1 MGAKLE
7 RGIEKAGAF
16 LRWLQEAIR
25 QDAFNVAIGDIF
37 RQSMPKNWE
46 MATFISGETATSDN
60 FDGEYK
66 SQALIDLE
74 EKNGGCV
81 PRKGWVYEHI
91 IPVSVVVEHLK
102 NYDLSTDESVEEFLN
117 YATNV
122 CAVTKEED
130 KALTKAGLKF
140 AMPKGWKWGDDPF
153 IRYDKVGIAVKEN
166 IKVKKIFT
174 VKIWGEDKIYTKE
187 FTRSEMTEFFDPE
200 NKRNIRNVE
209 YDGTFHATNKIPG
222 VVGYAYLKVEER
234 RVK

>member
-7 RGIEKAGAF
+7 RSIEKAGAF
-16 LRWLQEAIR
+16 LRWLQEASR
-25 QDAFNVAIGDIF
+25 QDEFNIDTGGIF
-37 RQSMPKNWE
+37 RQGMSKNWE

-74 EKNGGCV
+74 EKIGGV
-81 PRKGWVYEHI
+81 PRKGWVFEHI
-91 IPVSVVVEHLK
+91 IPVSVVMEHLK
-102 NYDLSTDESVEEFLN
+102 YIDLSTNEKVEEFLN

-130 KALTKAGLKF
+130 KALTEAGLQF
-140 AMPKGWKWGDDPF
+140 AMPEGWEWGDDPF
-153 IRYDKVGIAVKEN
+153 LRYNAVGIVAKEN
-166 IKVKKIFT
+166 IKVQKIFT
-174 VKIWGEDKIYTKE
+174 VKIWGEDKVYTKE
-187 FTRSEMTEFFDPE
+187 FTRSEMNEFFDPE

-209 YDGTFHATNKIPG
+209 FDGTFHATNKIPG
-222 VVGYAYLKVEER
+222 VVGFAYLKVEER